1 MGTGDRILI
10 IKLAALGDVVQA
22 LGPFAAIR
30 AHHRDARVVL
40 LTTAPYQDL
49 ARATGL
55 FDDIWLDERPRG
67 VDLAGWMRLR
77 AALRAGQFDRVY
89 DLQTSDRSSFY
100 LRLFWPG
107 PRPRWSGIAKGCSHP
122 HANPLRDTLHT
133 LDRQAE
139 QLAMAGIETVPQ
151 PGTALT
157 GNDFQAASPEFLSNL
172 GLRPPFAL
180 LIPGGAAHR
189 PASGLSAR
197 DWNIAPEPRTRAF
210 DMGAE
215 PLRSAPGSRSGLGL
229 LGVAAES
236 RVVGWNEPAGI
247 DEERSPRY
255 LLGQEEHGPRR
266 T

>member
-67 VDLAGWMRLR
+67 GDLAGWMRLR

-180 LIPGGAAHR
+180 LIPGGAA
-189 PASGLSAR
+189 
-197 DWNIAPEPRTRAF
+197 
-210 DMGAE
+210 
-215 PLRSAPGSRSGLGL
+215 
-229 LGVAAES
+229 
-236 RVVGWNEPAGI
+236 
-247 DEERSPRY
+247 
-255 LLGQEEHGPRR
+255 
-266 T
+266 